1 MSNLR
6 GNSRGLGRFLVQRGH
21 LMKPE
26 DITLRT
32 TSRQFHYETLSRQI
46 EECNDIK
53 ELKEQLRS
61 WIRLYM
67 KQQETLGLIG
77 VPGE

>member
-1 MSNLR
+1 MDLT
-6 GNSRGLGRFLVQRGH
+6 
-21 LMKPE
+21 PE
-26 DITLRT
+26 DIKLT
-32 TSRQFHYETLSRQI
+32 TASRQFHYETLSRQI

-67 KQQETLGLIG
+67 KQQETLSTIG

>member
-1 MSNLR
+1 
-6 GNSRGLGRFLVQRGH
+6 
-21 LMKPE
+21 MKPE
-26 DITLRT
+26 EITLKT
-32 TSRQFHYETLSRQI
+32 TSKQFHYETLSREI

-67 KQQETLGLIG
+67 KQQETLSSIG
-77 VPGE
+77 VPSE

>member
-1 MSNLR
+1 MDL
-6 GNSRGLGRFLVQRGH
+6 
-21 LMKPE
+21 KPE
-26 DITLRT
+26 DIKLTT

-53 ELKEQLRS
+53 ILKEQLRA

-67 KQQETLGLIG
+67 KQQETVAKI
-77 VPGE
+77 